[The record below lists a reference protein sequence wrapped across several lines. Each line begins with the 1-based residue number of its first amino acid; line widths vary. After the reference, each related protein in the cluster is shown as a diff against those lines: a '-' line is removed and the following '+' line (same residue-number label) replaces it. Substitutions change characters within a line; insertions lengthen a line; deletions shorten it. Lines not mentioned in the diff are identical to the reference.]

1 MADIAKV
8 SSEKLILVR
17 KNNSNP
23 FEKYM
28 PYVKTDETTGKRTW
42 YIDDKNTNIE
52 APAEIPSNEQVTAFH
67 DACMWYIMLGNG
79 ILQGVYSECQA
90 SLANKNF
97 SIGSGMI
104 MFGGRLIEIGKNS
117 QVNVDLSSFNDQTTV
132 YIKLQMII
140 AENDTESDVGIYAT
154 TNSSEKTDCLNG
166 PGTYE
171 IILFKITGTRVEK
184 IIPTL
189 EPGVAQNATNLLGT
203 GRIAG
208 VPFDNVFKQENGK
221 VVGVNYATEANVC
234 AEARGFEGGDKNR
247 VNENLYLPG
256 RGVYLL
262 QEAVLTRNDSPE
274 IIESNDSNGRT
285 TYSTGWIPFENS
297 NSLSSLTGIYDVTWN
312 RGTSTDG
319 VFESIDNAGAILQT
333 YYDAMINKR
342 GNGLAPI
349 PVYGNYLSDTL
360 EIDIL
365 NKRLKFYGMRFRD
378 SLKNISV
385 KVHLFGGY

>member
-1 MADIAKV
+1 MADIARV
-8 SSEKLILVR
+8 TSNNLVLVR
-17 KNNSNP
+17 KNNSNS

-28 PYVKTDETTGKRTW
+28 PYVEIDNTGKRTW
-42 YIDDKNTNIE
+42 YIDGKNTNIE
-52 APAEIPSNEQVTAFH
+52 VPTEIPNNEQVTAFH
-67 DACMWYIMLGNG
+67 DACMWYTMLGNG
-79 ILQGVYSECQA
+79 ILQGVYNECQA
-90 SLANKNF
+90 SLVNGKF
-97 SIGSGMI
+97 YISSGMI

-117 QVNVDLSSFNDQTTV
+117 QVEVDCSNFGDNATF
-132 YIKLQMII
+132 YIKLEMTINEDD
-140 AENDTESDVGIYAT
+140 AKSDVGVYAT
-154 TNSSEKTDCLNG
+154 PDSSENTDCLSG

-171 IILFKITGTRVEK
+171 IILFKIIGTRVEK

-208 VPFDNVFKQENGK
+208 VPFDNLFKQENGK
-221 VVGVNYATEANVC
+221 VVGVNYATEADVC

-262 QEAVLTRNDSPE
+262 QEAVLIRNYSPE
-274 IIESNDSNGRT
+274 IIESNDSNGST
-285 TYSTGWIPFENS
+285 TYSTKWIPFENS

-333 YYDAMINKR
+333 YYDAMINKG

-365 NKRLKFYGMRFRD
+365 NKQLKFYGMRSRD
-378 SLKNISV
+378 NLKNISV

>member
-8 SSEKLILVR
+8 SSENLILVR

-28 PYVKTDETTGKRTW
+28 PYVKTDEAPGKRTW
-42 YIDDKNTNIE
+42 YIAGKNTNIK

-79 ILQGVYSECQA
+79 ILQGVYNECQA
-90 SLANKNF
+90 SLVNGKF
-97 SIGSGMI
+97 YISSGMI

-117 QVNVDLSSFNDQTTV
+117 QVEVDCSNFGDNATFC
-132 YIKLQMII
+132 IKLEMTINEDD
-140 AENDTESDVGIYAT
+140 AKSDVGIYAT
-154 TNSSEKTDCLNG
+154 ADGSENTDCLSG

-171 IILFKITGTRVEK
+171 IILFKIIGTRVEK

-221 VVGVNYATEANVC
+221 VVGVNYATEADVC
-234 AEARGFEGGDKNR
+234 AEARGFEGGDKNK
-247 VNENLYLPG
+247 VDTNLYLPN

-262 QEAVLTRNDSPE
+262 QEAVLTRNHSPE
-274 IIESNDSNGRT
+274 ITESNDSNGRT
-285 TYSTGWIPFENS
+285 TYSTKWIPFENS

-333 YYDAMINKR
+333 YYDAMINKG

-378 SLKNISV
+378 NLKNISV

>member
-8 SSEKLILVR
+8 SSENLILVR

-28 PYVKTDETTGKRTW
+28 PYVKTDEAPGKRTW
-42 YIDDKNTNIE
+42 YIAGKNTNIK

-79 ILQGVYSECQA
+79 ILQGVYNECQA
-90 SLANKNF
+90 SLVNGKF
-97 SIGSGMI
+97 YISSGMI

-117 QVNVDLSSFNDQTTV
+117 QVEVDCSNFGDNATFC
-132 YIKLQMII
+132 IKLEMTINEDD
-140 AENDTESDVGIYAT
+140 AKSDVGIYAT
-154 TNSSEKTDCLNG
+154 ADGSENTDCLSG

-171 IILFKITGTRVEK
+171 IILFKIIGTRVEK

-221 VVGVNYATEANVC
+221 VVGVNYATEADVC
-234 AEARGFEGGDKNR
+234 AEARGFEGGDKNK
-247 VNENLYLPG
+247 VDTNLYLPN

-262 QEAVLTRNDSPE
+262 QEAVLTRNHSPE
-274 IIESNDSNGRT
+274 ITESNDSNGRT
-285 TYSTGWIPFENS
+285 TYSTKWIPFENS

-333 YYDAMINKR
+333 YYDAMINKG

-365 NKRLKFYGMRFRD
+365 NKRLKFYGMRSRD
-378 SLKNISV
+378 NLKNISV

>member
-8 SSEKLILVR
+8 SSENLILVR

-28 PYVKTDETTGKRTW
+28 PYVETDEATGKRNW
-42 YIDDKNTNIE
+42 YIAEKNTNIE

-90 SLANKNF
+90 SLVNKNF
-97 SIGSGMI
+97 SINSGMI

-117 QVNVDLSSFNDQTTV
+117 QINVDLSSFNDQTTV
-132 YIKLQMII
+132 YIKIQMII

-221 VVGVNYATEANVC
+221 VVGVNYATEADVC
-234 AEARGFEGGDKNR
+234 AEARGFEGGDKNK
-247 VNENLYLPG
+247 VDTNLYLPN

-262 QEAVLTRNDSPE
+262 QEAVLIKSKNVTIKSKNAGGNS
-274 IIESNDSNGRT
+274 I
-285 TYSTGWIPFENS
+285 YFPFDNS
-297 NSLSSLTGIYDVTWN
+297 NSLSSLQGIDSVVI
-312 RGTSTDG
+312 STDS
-319 VFESIDNAGAILQT
+319 FTHICQNAGAILQS
-333 YYDAMINKR
+333 ACQSIN
-342 GNGLAPI
+342 N
-349 PVYGNYLSDTL
+349 SDYKPAKIYWNSSNDKL
-360 EIDIL
+360 EERSQAKGQIEIDPK
-365 NKRLKFYGMRFRD
+365 NKQLRFIGNQSTID
-378 SLKNISV
+378 LTYNNLTIKAY
-385 KVHLFGGY
+385 LYGGY